1 MLNKYA
7 PHQWIS
13 WRGLRFIAL
22 AVFYVAFA
30 VGVYALAKWGLT
42 FIHPSAQGILIRRLY
57 LAAWVQ
63 AALFCLAAGSL
74 AHLLQAFRV
83 IAQQKLPKK

>member
-22 AVFYVAFA
+22 VVFYIAFV
-30 VGVYALAKWGLT
+30 VGIYALVRWIGT
-42 FIHPSAQGILIRRLY
+42 FVHPSATALLTRRLY
-57 LAAWVQ
+57 LAAWLQ
-63 AALFCLAAGSL
+63 ATFFCLVSGSF
-74 AHLLQAFRV
+74 AHALKALQ
-83 IAQQKLPKK
+83 IITQQKYPKK